1 MIPSGQGL
9 GLPILERLRGRP
21 SGAVPDVRRIPWAH
35 GVAWRDDVS
44 VNDHLN
50 NTIDPRPDPEAECA
64 CPTDSRIARHFDAK
78 VAERLASGQDPG
90 LVPVS
95 ERLRDAL
102 LSFGPA
108 DRTLLELGCGRGGLL
123 LALTQAGA
131 ASATGVDLSAASI
144 DAARNRF
151 EQAQLSDRVRLSV
164 GDAARVPLEPQDWV
178 ILDRVMCCY
187 PDIERLLANTLPAA
201 RRLYAFTV
209 PSSRGWRGVIARLEE
224 WLENAWNSLRGR
236 PCPGYVHDLGLI
248 ERRLTSAGFRL
259 RHRDHQR
266 LWHVAIY
273 ERSTP

>member
-1 MIPSGQGL
+1 MRWCLSTPPTDLGPSISIA
-9 GLPILERLRGRP
+9 LPLALEDH
-21 SGAVPDVRRIPWAH
+21 VW
-35 GVAWRDDVS
+35 
-44 VNDHLN
+44 VNDDDGN
-50 NTIDPRPDPEAECA
+50 ATGAKPDPEEQECA

-78 VAERLASGQDPG
+78 VAERLAKGSDPG
-90 LVPVS
+90 LVAVS

-102 LSFGPA
+102 LSLDPIG
-108 DRTLLELGCGRGGLL
+108 RTVLELGCGRGGLL

-151 EQAQLSDRVRLSV
+151 AQAHLSDRVRLSV
-164 GDAARVPLEPQDWV
+164 GDAARVLLESQDWV

-224 WLENAWNSLRGR
+224 WLENAWNSLRGK
-236 PCPGYVHDLGLI
+236 PCPGYVHDLDLI

-259 RHRDHQR
+259 RHREHQR
-266 LWHVAIY
+266 LWHIAIY
-273 ERSTP
+273 ERSPL

>member
-1 MIPSGQGL
+1 
-9 GLPILERLRGRP
+9 
-21 SGAVPDVRRIPWAH
+21 
-35 GVAWRDDVS
+35 
-44 VNDHLN
+44 VNEQLD
-50 NTIDPRPDPEAECA
+50 NTIEPTPDPEGPECA
-64 CPTDSRIARHFDAK
+64 CPADSRIARHFDAK
-78 VAERLASGQDPG
+78 VAERLARGQDPG
-90 LVPVS
+90 LVPAS
-95 ERLRDAL
+95 EL
-102 LSFGPA
+102 LSLGPTGM
-108 DRTLLELGCGRGGLL
+108 TLLELGCGRGGLL
-123 LALTQAGA
+123 LALTEAGA

-236 PCPGYVHDLGLI
+236 PCPGYVHDLDLI
-248 ERRLTSAGFRL
+248 DRRLSGAGFRL

-266 LWHVAIY
+266 LWHIAIY
-273 ERSTP
+273 ERSAP

>member
-1 MIPSGQGL
+1 
-9 GLPILERLRGRP
+9 
-21 SGAVPDVRRIPWAH
+21 
-35 GVAWRDDVS
+35 

-50 NTIDPRPDPEAECA
+50 NTIDPRPDTDGPECA
-64 CPTDSRIARHFDAK
+64 CPADSRIARHFDAK
-78 VAERLASGQDPG
+78 VAERLASGRGPG

-108 DRTLLELGCGRGGLL
+108 DRTLLEVGCGRGGLL

-164 GDAARVPLEPQDWV
+164 GDAARIPLESQDWV

-187 PDIERLLANTLPAA
+187 PEIERLLANTLPAA

-236 PCPGYVHDLGLI
+236 PCPGYVHDLDLI
-248 ERRLTSAGFRL
+248 EERLTSAGFRL

-266 LWHVAIY
+266 LWHLAIY
-273 ERSTP
+273 ERSAP